1 VAAWRR
7 PQDWD
12 GTAEAGGITM
22 PAHVA
27 ATVALNE
34 VLVHGWD
41 LAVATGQDYKADP
54 SSVKACTGF
63 AEQVAAGRPDPGL
76 PAGQTTA
83 GGGGGANI

>member
-1 VAAWRR
+1 MSAYLDDLVAAWRR

-63 AEQVAAGRPDPGL
+63 AEQVAAGRSSR
-76 PAGQTTA
+76 ACSA
-83 GGGGGANI
+83 RR